1 MSRPMLLPLPR
12 LARARVARVGR
23 HASWPLQL
31 LLGWSL
37 AGLLNVVAGWALAE
51 PGGARAAELLSHA
64 VDLGRHVALGL
75 VSATLVWAFRRW
87 LPQRALVAWLALAA
101 ASIGLAALILPTDL
115 EGLAERSAEA
125 WQLPEA
131 LVMAAI
137 IAVIGGSVPV
147 VALLTRRR
155 PPAQGRLARA
165 LAVLR
170 VLLAAALAAAAFW
183 LNLTTSPGSNPSA
196 HLFLSWVGAI
206 GWSHA
211 LPRFELAA
219 LGADG
224 EPEARTGW
232 ARWVGAGGL
241 GAALALVLAAWGA
254 WALFGPHGNTV
265 MIQIARRPSSLHLV
279 ALFHTDGG
287 LDTVQ
292 AALASRAGP
301 FFARREGLPPTPP
314 TRWQRPAGAPIV
326 IFFSVDSLRRDVPL
340 DPKHARYMP
349 NLVGLRQRGV
359 TFESARAPGSMTK
372 YTLSSISSGKYF
384 SQQYWAARGQSH
396 WPIDDTSVHLATLLS
411 SAGVFTAAF
420 PATAW
425 LENGSGVIRGFEHNA
440 YAGGSMPGRQQHWVD
455 GATLTHEL
463 LQKLE
468 QHAERPGFY
477 WVHYL
482 DTHDPF
488 YAGGRGGKKFTRYLR
503 ALSVVDGYLGEILA
517 AVERLGLDQRVL
529 LFVMSDHGE
538 AFGEHGSSFHGGSL
552 YDELVRVP
560 LVAKGPSLVARSV
573 DAPVSLVDL
582 GPTVL
587 DWFGLATPPSFMG
600 ESLLPF
606 LIGDSRAFDRPIVA
620 ETRLKQSMLF
630 SDGRKV
636 IRDLRRQTLELYDLG
651 RDPEELSNLSDDIDP
666 DQEEHVLLL
675 RGFFQV
681 HTYRENGYRVPYV
694 K

>member
-1 MSRPMLLPLPR
+1 MTRPMLLPLPR
-12 LARARVARVGR
+12 LARHRVARLGR
-23 HASWPLQL
+23 QATWPLSL
-31 LLGWSL
+31 LLGWL
-37 AGLLNVVAGWALAE
+37 FAGLLNVVAGWAFAE
-51 PGGARAAELLSHA
+51 GGGARGAELVSHA
-64 VDLGRHVALGL
+64 VDLGRHVAFGL
-75 VSATLVWAFRRW
+75 VSATVVWAFRRW
-87 LPQRALVAWLALAA
+87 LPQRALIAWLALVALSVA
-101 ASIGLAALILPTDL
+101 LAALVLPTDL

-131 LVMAAI
+131 VIMAAI
-137 IAVIGGSVPV
+137 IIAIGGSVPA
-147 VALLTRRR
+147 VAALTRRR
-155 PPAQGRLARA
+155 PAAEGR
-165 LAVLR
+165 V
-170 VLLAAALAAAAFW
+170 AAATALLRASFAAAIAAVAFW

-196 HLFLSWVGAI
+196 HLFLSWIAAI
-206 GWSHA
+206 GWAHA
-211 LPRFELAA
+211 LPRFELAPIEE
-219 LGADG
+219 DDVRQ
-224 EPEARTGW
+224 ARGGW
-232 ARWVGAGGL
+232 RSWVGASWVSAGSGL
-241 GAALALVLAAWGA
+241 LLAAWGA

-265 MIQIARRPSSLHLV
+265 MIEIARRPSSLHLV

-301 FFARREGLPPTPP
+301 FFSRREGLSPVPP
-314 TRWQRPAGAPIV
+314 TRWQRPAGPPIV
-326 IFFSVDSLRRDVPL
+326 IFFSVDSLRRDVPIH
-340 DPKHARYMP
+340 PKHKSYMP
-349 NLVGLRQRGV
+349 NLAALMRQGV

-396 WPIDDTSVHLATLLS
+396 WPIDDPSVHLATLLS
-411 SAGVFTAAF
+411 NAGVFTAAF
-420 PATAW
+420 PATPW
-425 LENGSGVIRGFEHNA
+425 LENGSGVIRGFDHNT
-440 YAGGSMPGRQQHWVD
+440 YSGGSMPGRQQHWVD

-468 QHAERPGFY
+468 QHVERPGFY

-488 YAGGRGGKKFTRYLR
+488 YAGGKGGKKFSRYLR
-503 ALSVVDGYLGEILA
+503 ALSVVDGYLGEIVA
-517 AVERLGLDQRVL
+517 AIERLRLEQRVL

-560 LVAKGPSLVARSV
+560 LVAKGPSLVARGV
-573 DAPVSLVDL
+573 NAPVSLIDL

-600 ESLLPF
+600 ESLVPF
-606 LIGDSRAFDRPIVA
+606 LIGGSRSFSRPIVA

-630 SDGRKV
+630 GDGRKV

-651 RDPEELSNLSDDIDP
+651 QDPEELSNLSDDIDP